1 MARIITL
8 EDGRQV
14 SISEQD
20 FQAICD
26 AVRKEVRP
34 GKDVAEEIFRLTLA
48 IRNLYEL
55 LRARM
60 K

>member
-1 MARIITL
+1 MARNITF

-20 FQAICD
+20 LQAICD

-34 GKDVAEEIFRLTLA
+34 GKDLAEEISRLTLA

-60 K
+60 R